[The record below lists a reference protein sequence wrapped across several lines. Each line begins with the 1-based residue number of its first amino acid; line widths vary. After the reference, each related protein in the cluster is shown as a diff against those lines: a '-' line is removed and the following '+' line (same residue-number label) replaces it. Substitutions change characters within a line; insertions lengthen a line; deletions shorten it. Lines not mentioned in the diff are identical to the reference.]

1 MTASR
6 KTEPATRALCSKL
19 PSFREAP
26 VPRSAVW
33 TERSESFKLQ
43 AWTLECFD
51 HLSAFHI
58 LHFVSSLFTRC
69 IGILTET
76 QTCCDTSGAHC
87 MSELGGSAFAQAK
100 ALQTERA
107 DYNVRRW

>member
-6 KTEPATRALCSKL
+6 KTEPTTRALCSKL

-26 VPRSAVW
+26 VLRSAVW
-33 TERSESFKLQ
+33 TERSESFKLKLQ

-51 HLSAFHI
+51 HLSSFHI
-58 LHFVSSLFTRC
+58 LHFASSLFTRC

-76 QTCCDTSGAHC
+76 QTCCDTSGAH
-87 MSELGGSAFAQAK
+87 MSELGGSAFA
-100 ALQTERA
+100 
-107 DYNVRRW
+107 